1 MDAFDQRCIVEAK
14 CKKEDLSLL
23 SAALKVCAKESEGKS
38 AGTEW
43 EIDGERGNRD
53 GNNEN

>member
-1 MDAFDQRCIVEAK
+1 MQERGFEPFKRGFK
-14 CKKEDLSLL
+14 CAQKK
-23 SAALKVCAKESEGKS
+23 ARGKS

-43 EIDGERGNRD
+43 EIDGERGNGD

>member
-23 SAALKVCAKESEGKS
+23 SAALSVRKRKR
-38 AGTEW
+38 
-43 EIDGERGNRD
+43 GERVQERSGR
-53 GNNEN
+53 